1 MTLTLSKKHE
11 KQITD
16 NLKELSMVE
25 GNLLGAVELQKS
37 KKKNNKGLNQWFV
50 KVTK

>member
-1 MTLTLSKKHE
+1 MTLKLSRKYE

-25 GNLLGAVELQKS
+25 GNLLGAIESQKENEADA
-37 KKKNNKGLNQWFV
+37 KEGEEE
-50 KVTK
+50 TI